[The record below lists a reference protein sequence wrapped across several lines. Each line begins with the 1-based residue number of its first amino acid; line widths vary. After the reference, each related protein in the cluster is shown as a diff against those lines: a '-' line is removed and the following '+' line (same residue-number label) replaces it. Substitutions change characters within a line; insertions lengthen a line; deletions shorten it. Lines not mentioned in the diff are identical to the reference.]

1 MKTKTLRQ
9 IAITVT
15 PANEDAISELLLREL
30 GAPAAVFHDLEADTR
45 HASVYVELPEAAL
58 RAKRADLGAALRR
71 LIDCGVDARNA
82 HITFRK
88 LKPQDW
94 AESWKRHFKPI
105 SIGKSLLVKPS
116 WSRRKPA
123 AGAKVII
130 LDPGLSFGTGQHPT
144 TRFCLEQLAAA
155 RVSGTAQSFLDMG
168 SGTGILAM
176 GASKL
181 GYQPVEAFDFDPA
194 AVRIANDNARRN
206 EITNVK
212 FARRD
217 LTTLPSR
224 SSRRFTVVC
233 ANLTHDLLIGEAR
246 RIANR
251 LAPSGWL
258 ILAGIL
264 NTQFSGVAAAYR
276 KLGGRCTARRTEGEW
291 TSGVFRI

>member
-1 MKTKTLRQ
+1 MKTKALRQ
-9 IAITVT
+9 VAITVT
-15 PANEDAISELLLREL
+15 PTNEDAISELLSREF
-30 GAPAAVFHDLEADTR
+30 GTPASVFHDLEADTR
-45 HASVYVELPEAAL
+45 QASVYVDLPEASL

-71 LIDCGVDARNA
+71 LINFGVDASEAR
-82 HITFRK
+82 ITFRK

-105 SIGKSLLVKPS
+105 TIGRSLLVKPS
-116 WSRRKPA
+116 WSRRKA
-123 AGAKVII
+123 LAGAKLII

-144 TRFCLEQLAAA
+144 TRYCLEQLAAA
-155 RVSGTAQSFLDMG
+155 RLSRTPQNFLDMG

-194 AVRIANDNARRN
+194 AVRIANENARRN

-217 LTTLPSR
+217 LKTLPLR

-233 ANLTHDLLIGEAR
+233 ANLTHDLLISEAR

-251 LAPSGWL
+251 LAPGGWL

-264 NTQFSGVAAAYR
+264 NTQFSSVAAAYR